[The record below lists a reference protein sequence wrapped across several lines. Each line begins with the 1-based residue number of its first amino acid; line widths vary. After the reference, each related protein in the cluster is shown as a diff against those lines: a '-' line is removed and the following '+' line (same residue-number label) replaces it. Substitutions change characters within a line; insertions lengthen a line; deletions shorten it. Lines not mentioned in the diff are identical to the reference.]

1 MQPVLLCINAG
12 KRDGMRI
19 ELNQIVKSFDKK
31 PVIQPTTLSVEDGSF
46 TTLLGPS
53 GCGKT
58 TLLRMIA
65 GLETPDDG
73 EILLDGR
80 CVYSK
85 AQGINIPPEKRNLG
99 FVFQDFAL
107 WPHMTV
113 FENVAFGLRARKDT
127 RDLSERVHEALSIV
141 HLEDFDRRYPH
152 QLSGGQQQRVAFAR
166 AIAVKPGCILFDEP
180 LSALDALLREE
191 MRHELRELTST
202 LGITSVFVTHDQTEA
217 MSMSDK
223 IAILDGGHVDQYDT
237 PEMIYSSP
245 ATRFAARFV
254 GKSNWLSEKEMFR
267 PEFASAVPDDKSR
280 YFELTAQSV
289 QYLGESY
296 EITAA
301 YNNDVTWTLRSRQK
315 VIPGQKLPIYIDPQN
330 IIKFE
335 EKEEK

>member
-1 MQPVLLCINAG
+1 MEI
-12 KRDGMRI
+12 R
-19 ELNQIVKSFDKK
+19 LNQISKSFDKK
-31 PVIQPTTLSVEDGSF
+31 QVIYPTTLTIDDGGF

-73 EILLDGR
+73 EITLNDV
-80 CVYSK
+80 CVFSK
-85 AQGINIPPEKRNLG
+85 QRKINVPPEKRNLG

-127 RDLSERVHEALSIV
+127 KNLQNRVSSALHTV
-141 HLEDFDRRYPH
+141 HLDGFEKRYPH

-180 LSALDALLREE
+180 LSALDAILRDE
-191 MRHELRELTST
+191 MRHELKELTSS

-223 IAILDGGHVDQYDT
+223 IAVLSNGHVEQYDT
-237 PEMIYSSP
+237 PENVYHRPSSD
-245 ATRFAARFV
+245 FVARFI
-254 GKSNWLSEKEMFR
+254 GKSNWLDENEMFR
-267 PEFASAVPDDKSR
+267 PEAVSQTPSDDALK
-280 YFELTAQSV
+280 FELPVQSA
-289 QYLGESY
+289 QYLGNSY
-296 EITAA
+296 EINLI
-301 YNNDVTWTLRSRQK
+301 YENSVWTFYSRNK
-315 VIPGQKLPIYIDPQN
+315 AIPGEKTSVYIDKKQ
-330 IIKFE
+330 IIKL
-335 EKEEK
+335 